1 MHISDGILTQ
11 GYQRPL
17 LLGNLIIQLHKRFG
31 SYKGYLSIN

>member
-1 MHISDGILTQ
+1 MHISVGILTQ

-17 LLGNLIIQLHKRFG
+17 GNLIIQLHRRFG